1 MKLFFI
7 LSAAAVVAF
16 AGPAAADP
24 IRLSGAQLDQIV
36 GGASG
41 TGNNNGNGNIGNNN
55 GNGNSGNNNGN
66 GNVGNNNGNGS
77 GIVAATTVNE
87 SAVIGTTMTG
97 VRASA
102 SSVILKEHLTPAE
115 FANFL
120 ALHPI
125 LARRF
130 ALRSGFLLSTSS
142 SIDPPAFKLGVSLAT
157 LRACPSG
164 VKPAH

>member
-24 IRLSGAQLDQIV
+24 IQLSGAQLDQIV

-55 GNGNSGNNNGN
+55 GNGNSGNNNGD

-77 GIVAATTVNE
+77 VALTTVNE

-97 VRASA
+97 VGASA
-102 SSVILKEHLTPAE
+102 LSAIMKQRLTPAE

-130 ALRSGFLLSTSS
+130 ALRSGFPLSTSS